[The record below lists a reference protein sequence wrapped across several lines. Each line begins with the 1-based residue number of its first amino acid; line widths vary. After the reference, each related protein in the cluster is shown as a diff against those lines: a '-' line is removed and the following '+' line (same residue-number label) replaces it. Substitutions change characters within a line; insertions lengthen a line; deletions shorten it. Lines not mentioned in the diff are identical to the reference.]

1 MRFMIIRKADADTEA
16 RKAPTHELAVAMMAY
31 NDEMAKAG
39 ILLGGDGLRPTAD
52 GFRIQ
57 FTDGKPTVIDGPFAE
72 AKELVAGYTLI
83 QVNSREEAL
92 EWARRWP
99 VEDADGQAYLEVRRL
114 YELEDF
120 GEDVFT
126 PDLVETYERLNTPR
140 A

>member
-16 RKAPTHELAVAMMAY
+16 RKMPSHELAAAMMAY
-31 NDEMAKAG
+31 NEEMAKAG

-52 GFRIQ
+52 GFRVK
-57 FTDGKPTVIDGPFAE
+57 FADGKPTVIDGPFAE

-83 QVNSREEAL
+83 QVDSREEAL

>member
-16 RKAPTHELAVAMMAY
+16 RKMPSHELAAAMMAY
-31 NDEMAKAG
+31 NEEMANAG
-39 ILLGGDGLRPTAD
+39 VMLGGDGLRPTAD
-52 GFRIQ
+52 GFRIK
-57 FTDGKPTVIDGPFAE
+57 FADGKPTVIDGPFAE

>member
-16 RKAPTHELAVAMMAY
+16 RKPPTHELAAAMMAY
-31 NDEMAKAG
+31 NEEMANAG
-39 ILLGGDGLRPTAD
+39 VMLGGGGPKPIAD
-52 GFRIQ
+52 GFRIK
-57 FTDGKPTVIDGPFAE
+57 FADGKPTVIDGPFAE

>member
-1 MRFMIIRKADADTEA
+1 MRFIIIRKADADTEA
-16 RKAPTHELAVAMMAY
+16 RKAPTHELAAAMMAY
-31 NDEMAKAG
+31 NEEMAKAG

-52 GFRIQ
+52 GFRVK
-57 FTDGKPTVIDGPFAE
+57 FSDGRPTVIDGPFAE

-92 EWARRWP
+92 DWARRWP
-99 VEDADGQAYLEVRRL
+99 AEDADGQAYLEVRRL

>member
-16 RKAPTHELAVAMMAY
+16 RKAPTHELAAAMMAY

-52 GFRIQ
+52 GFRVR
-57 FTDGKPTVIDGPFAE
+57 FADGKPTVIDGPFTE

>member
-1 MRFMIIRKADADTEA
+1 MRFIIIRKADADTEA

-52 GFRIQ
+52 GFRVR
-57 FTDGKPTVIDGPFAE
+57 FADGKPTVIDGPFTE

>member
-16 RKAPTHELAVAMMAY
+16 RKPPTHALAAAMMAY
-31 NDEMAKAG
+31 NAEMADAG
-39 ILLGGDGLRPTAD
+39 VMLGGDGLRPTAD
-52 GFRIQ
+52 GFRIK
-57 FTDGKPTVIDGPFAE
+57 FSDGKPTVTDGPFTE

-92 EWARRWP
+92 AWARRWP

-126 PDLVETYERLNTPR
+126 PELVETYDRIN
-140 A
+140 AKA

>member
-16 RKAPTHELAVAMMAY
+16 RKAPTYELAAAMMAY
-31 NDEMAKAG
+31 NEEMAKAG

-52 GFRIQ
+52 GFRVK
-57 FTDGKPTVIDGPFAE
+57 FSDGRPTVIDGPFAE

-99 VEDADGQAYLEVRRL
+99 VEDADGQAYLEVRQL
-114 YELEDF
+114 YEIDDF
-120 GEDVFT
+120 GDAFS
-126 PDLVETYERLNTPR
+126 PDLVETYERHR
-140 A
+140 AGTA

>member
-16 RKAPTHELAVAMMAY
+16 HKPPTHELAAAMMAY
-31 NDEMAKAG
+31 NEEMANAG
-39 ILLGGDGLRPTAD
+39 VMLGGDGLRPTAD

>member
-1 MRFMIIRKADADTEA
+1 MRFMIIRKADAQTEA
-16 RKAPTHELAVAMMAY
+16 RKMPSHELAAAMMAY
-31 NDEMAKAG
+31 NEEMANAG
-39 ILLGGDGLRPTAD
+39 VMLGGDGLRPTAD

-57 FTDGKPTVIDGPFAE
+57 FTDGNPTVIDGPFAE